1 MTITDNLSR
10 QFKKRNGYNG
20 DERIKRSGVVLQ
32 LTQEQ
37 ADEIDRCT
45 VDYEYFIRKYCKI
58 VTLDKGVQLFDLFDY
73 QNRAIKKLVE
83 NRFVLWKWPR
93 QQGKSIS
100 VAAIL
105 LWYALF
111 NETFE
116 IAIMAQKGAQSA
128 EILKRIKGMYE
139 NLPWFLQP
147 GVSTWNKGNIILGNG
162 SEIFTGTGELRGRS
176 VNILYWD
183 EYAFVEDAY
192 TKYTGNYPVITSG
205 DNSKLFMTSTP
216 NGMNHFFKLWEDARK
231 GNNEFIRDEAFWWE
245 HPKRDEKWKETQ
257 LKNMSE
263 RQFQQEFETQFQG
276 SSDTLISGAKLVAL
290 TYDEPMKLLGGNRDY
305 RIYKDPVPGHSYVLT
320 VDVAEGIGKD
330 YSVIS
335 VVDCSV
341 MPFEQVV
348 MIRDNYIDPLQL
360 ASMTDRV
367 GRQYNEALVIVETNS
382 IGKQTSDALWLDLE
396 YENIL
401 MSRAGAGK
409 KPDDLRG
416 GGRSQDFGVRT
427 SKRTKALGCTAL
439 KSLIEGDKLQV
450 VDFDTVAEL
459 SCFAKKGTSFA
470 AEDGKTDDIVM
481 SLVSF
486 AWFSQQP
493 YFSEMVD
500 LNVRKLM
507 IDNFVGQDDF
517 TCAFGFV
524 NDGLPDE
531 QDSSWLFPR
540 RTPNPGEYKPF

>member
-10 QFKKRNGYNG
+10 QFKKQNGYNG

-37 ADEIDRCT
+37 VDEIDRCSE
-45 VDYEYFIRKYCKI
+45 DYEYFIRKYCKI
-58 VTLDKGVQLFDLFDY
+58 VTLDRGVQLFDLFDY

-192 TKYTGNYPVITSG
+192 TKYTGNYPVITSF

-216 NGMNHFFKLWEDARK
+216 NGMNHFYKLWEDARK
-231 GNNEFIRDEAFWWE
+231 GPDGRI
-245 HPKRDEKWKETQ
+245 
-257 LKNMSE
+257 
-263 RQFQQEFETQFQG
+263 
-276 SSDTLISGAKLVAL
+276 SSL
-290 TYDEPMKLLGGNRDY
+290 P
-305 RIYKDPVPGHSYVLT
+305 
-320 VDVAEGIGKD
+320 
-330 YSVIS
+330 
-335 VVDCSV
+335 
-341 MPFEQVV
+341 
-348 MIRDNYIDPLQL
+348 
-360 ASMTDRV
+360 
-367 GRQYNEALVIVETNS
+367 
-382 IGKQTSDALWLDLE
+382 
-396 YENIL
+396 
-401 MSRAGAGK
+401 
-409 KPDDLRG
+409 
-416 GGRSQDFGVRT
+416 RT
-427 SKRTKALGCTAL
+427 TR
-439 KSLIEGDKLQV
+439 
-450 VDFDTVAEL
+450 
-459 SCFAKKGTSFA
+459 
-470 AEDGKTDDIVM
+470 
-481 SLVSF
+481 
-486 AWFSQQP
+486 
-493 YFSEMVD
+493 
-500 LNVRKLM
+500 
-507 IDNFVGQDDF
+507 
-517 TCAFGFV
+517 
-524 NDGLPDE
+524 
-531 QDSSWLFPR
+531 
-540 RTPNPGEYKPF
+540 